1 MNILQKVVIYRVK
14 YLIPMSLLFLTG
26 HKPVK
31 GTGNRK
37 NYTTSS
43 LFRKENNTDKK
54 KRQME
59 SLGVRWTSERES
71 PKERSTCQGLNKK
84 VTSTHD
90 PKDATGSVARG
101 GDGGR

>member
-31 GTGNRK
+31 GTKQK

-43 LFRKENNTDKK
+43 LFRKENNDKK
-54 KRQME
+54 KKTNGEPRCAMDQ
-59 SLGVRWTSERES
+59 
-71 PKERSTCQGLNKK
+71 
-84 VTSTHD
+84 
-90 PKDATGSVARG
+90 
-101 GDGGR
+101 